1 MIVCKEDINQI
12 RNYLHFPNDGHFV
25 ALSSPC
31 WQEGSNIPFQRA
43 VGWPGEA
50 NMVSTVSVHPILA
63 EAVGTVSPF
72 PLNATEKQPLLF
84 GCTEKMTV
92 VRRIIDQVADTDI
105 TVLIRGESGTGKELV
120 AREICMR
127 SARRD
132 KPFVKVNCAAIPSE
146 LLESELFGFE
156 KGSFTGAI
164 SRKPGKFEFANHG
177 TIFLDE
183 ISEMH
188 PTLQAKLLHVLQ
200 DREFSRLGGEEDVSV
215 DVRVITST
223 NRQIEKELQN
233 GTFREDLYYRI
244 NVVSIHL
251 PPLRE
256 RKEDIPELSDYFL
269 RKYSSIF
276 DKIYQPLSKP
286 TMNALLT
293 YSWPGNVRELE
304 NLMKKIVVFENE
316 ESALQNLDLGSNIS
330 APNMSASN
338 TVDQGRVSLK
348 KVGKLA
354 AQEAEKQLILK
365 TLLETRW
372 NRKKAADLL
381 EISYKALL
389 YKIKQAGLSKKRITI

>member
-1 MIVCKEDINQI
+1 
-12 RNYLHFPNDGHFV
+12 
-25 ALSSPC
+25 
-31 WQEGSNIPFQRA
+31 
-43 VGWPGEA
+43 
-50 NMVSTVSVHPILA
+50 
-63 EAVGTVSPF
+63 
-72 PLNATEKQPLLF
+72 
-84 GCTEKMTV
+84 
-92 VRRIIDQVADTDI
+92 
-105 TVLIRGESGTGKELV
+105 V
-120 AREICMR
+120 ARELCDR
-127 SARRD
+127 SSRRG

-164 SRKPGKFEFANHG
+164 SRKPGKFEFANQG

-200 DREFSRLGGEEDVSV
+200 DREFSRLGGDEDVSV
-215 DVRVITST
+215 DVRVITAT

-256 RKEDIPELSDYFL
+256 RKEDIAELADYFL
-269 RKYSSIF
+269 RKYSAIF
-276 DKIYQPLSKP
+276 DKRYQPLSKP
-286 TMNALLT
+286 TTNALFA

-304 NLMKKIVVFENE
+304 NLIKKIVVFENE
-316 ESALQNLDLGSNIS
+316 EYALQNLDPGLNTAAGRVGS
-330 APNMSASN
+330 PEPG
-338 TVDQGRVSLK
+338 DQGRVSLK

-354 AQEAEKQLILK
+354 AQEAEKQLILQ

>member
-1 MIVCKEDINQI
+1 
-12 RNYLHFPNDGHFV
+12 
-25 ALSSPC
+25 
-31 WQEGSNIPFQRA
+31 
-43 VGWPGEA
+43 
-50 NMVSTVSVHPILA
+50 
-63 EAVGTVSPF
+63 
-72 PLNATEKQPLLF
+72 
-84 GCTEKMTV
+84 
-92 VRRIIDQVADTDI
+92 
-105 TVLIRGESGTGKELV
+105 VLVRGESGTGKELV
-120 AREICMR
+120 AREICFR
-127 SARRD
+127 SSRRD

-200 DREFSRLGGEEDVSV
+200 DREFSRLGGEEDVNV
-215 DVRVITST
+215 DVRVITAT
-223 NRQIEKELQN
+223 NRQIERELQN

-256 RKEDIPELSDYFL
+256 RKEDISELSDYFL
-269 RKYSSIF
+269 KKYSTLF
-276 DKIYQPLSKP
+276 DKKYQPLSVA
-286 TMNALLT
+286 TTNALLA
-293 YSWPGNVRELE
+293 YDWPGNVRELE
-304 NLMKKIVVFENE
+304 NLIKKIVVFENE
-316 ESALQNLDLGSNIS
+316 EYALQNLAPGLVNTPSSVS
-330 APNMSASN
+330 AGE
-338 TVDQGRVSLK
+338 TVYRGRVSLK
-348 KVGKLA
+348 KIGKAA
-354 AQEAEKQLILK
+354 AQEAEKQLILQ

-389 YKIKQAGLSKKRITI
+389 YKIKQAGLSKKRITIG

>member
-1 MIVCKEDINQI
+1 MES
-12 RNYLHFPNDGHFV
+12 
-25 ALSSPC
+25 A
-31 WQEGSNIPFQRA
+31 
-43 VGWPGEA
+43 
-50 NMVSTVSVHPILA
+50 VSVSLMST
-63 EAVGTVSPF
+63 EAISSVSPF
-72 PLNATEKQPLLF
+72 PLNATERPPLLF
-84 GCTEKMTV
+84 GSSEKMKEV
-92 VRRIIDQVADTDI
+92 QRIIDQVADTDI
-105 TVLIRGESGTGKELV
+105 SILIQGESGTGKELV
-120 AREICMR
+120 AREICTR
-127 SARRD
+127 SGRCD

-200 DREFSRLGGEEDVSV
+200 DHEFSRLGGDEDVSV
-215 DVRVITST
+215 DVRVITAT

-256 RKEDIPELSDYFL
+256 RKEDISELSDYFL
-269 RKYSSIF
+269 RKYSSTF
-276 DKIYQPLSKP
+276 DKKYQPLSKS
-286 TMNALLT
+286 TLNALVA
-293 YSWPGNVRELE
+293 YDWPGNIRELE
-304 NLMKKIVVFENE
+304 NLIKKVVVFENE
-316 ESALQNLDLGSNIS
+316 EYALQSLDP
-330 APNMSASN
+330 APKVPGASEL
-338 TVDQGRVSLK
+338 VDQTGNNGRVSLK
-348 KVGKLA
+348 KIGKLA
-354 AQEAEKQLILK
+354 AREAEKQLIMQ

-389 YKIKQAGLSKKRITI
+389 YKIKEAGLCKKRVTI